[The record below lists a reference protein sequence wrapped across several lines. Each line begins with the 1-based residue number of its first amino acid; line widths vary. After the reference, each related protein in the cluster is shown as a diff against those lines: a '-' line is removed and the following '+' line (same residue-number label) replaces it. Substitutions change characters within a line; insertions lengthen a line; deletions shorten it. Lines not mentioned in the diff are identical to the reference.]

1 MGKSS
6 GRRARRNRS
15 TLNDT
20 PSVGV
25 DERLAGGRVHMT
37 RSADGRDVQ
46 ELRDRGWTQQ
56 RPDERCVMVG
66 VVLPPSTRA
75 EQEEHLDEL
84 ERLANTAGATSVGR
98 IIQERSEQNVRTFI
112 GRGKLEELVELCN
125 RLDANLVIFDD
136 ALTPAQ
142 ARNLEAV
149 LQRNV
154 IDRTELILDI
164 FARHARSREA
174 KLQVELAQLEYMRPR
189 LRKLWDHLSR
199 QDGAIGTRGP
209 GETQL
214 EVDRRRVDEKL
225 ASLRRQLRER
235 SRIVETQRK
244 SRKGIFH
251 VALVGYT
258 NAGKSSLMNALAG
271 SELHTQ
277 DKLFSTL
284 DATTRRVTLAPAE
297 QVLMTDTVGFI
308 RKLPHDLVASFQTT
322 LAEINQADLILHV
335 SDVTSSA
342 LAAHIQ
348 TVHEVMEEIVEEP
361 RDTLMVFNKTDKLTD
376 STVTNVMLRH
386 YPRAVFTS
394 AHNGDGLEELRDAI
408 HAVVRSTTVDLVLEI
423 VSNDAQEAVSFCY
436 REGRVERQGASQAGN
451 MQLHVNF
458 PQVAFRRFMKT
469 HSKQVRIIEVPTDVE
484 FGMHK
489 DLVEVEEEES

>member
-1 MGKSS
+1 LNKST

-20 PSVGV
+20 PSEGGKK
-25 DERLAGGRVHMT
+25 RLSRGGVHMT

-46 ELRDRGWTQQ
+46 ELRDRVWKLQ
-56 RPDERCVMVG
+56 RLEERCILVG

-84 ERLANTAGATSVGR
+84 ERLASTAGATSVGR
-98 IIQERSEQNVRTFI
+98 VIQERSEQNVRTFI
-112 GRGKLEELVELCN
+112 GSGKLEELVEMCD
-125 RLDANLVIFDD
+125 RLDANLVIFDE
-136 ALTPAQ
+136 ALSPAQ

-199 QDGAIGTRGP
+199 QDGGIGTRGP

-225 ASLRRQLRER
+225 SVLRRHIRER
-235 SRIVETQRK
+235 GRVVETQRK
-244 SRKGIFH
+244 SRRGIFH

-271 SELHTQ
+271 SELLTQ

-284 DATTRRVTLAPAE
+284 DATTRRVSLAPAE
-297 QVLMTDTVGFI
+297 EVLMTDTVGFI

-322 LAEINQADLILHV
+322 LAEINHADLILHV
-335 SDVTSSA
+335 SDITSGA

-348 TVHEVMEEIVEEP
+348 TVHEVMEEIVKEP
-361 RDTLMVFNKTDKLTD
+361 RETLMVFNKIDKLQD

-394 AHNGDGLEELRDAI
+394 ARSGAGLEDLRAAI
-408 HAVVRSTTVDLVLEI
+408 HGVRRSRTVDLVLETMGAEAQ
-423 VSNDAQEAVSFCY
+423 DALSFCY
-436 REGRVERQGASQAGN
+436 REGRVERQETSDNGN
-451 MQLHVNF
+451 LQLQVNF
-458 PQVAFRRFMKT
+458 PEVAFRRFMKLY
-469 HSKQVRIIEVPTDVE
+469 SKQVRIL
-484 FGMHK
+484 
-489 DLVEVEEEES
+489 DLPLGEEPIRAIDPLENEES